1 MKFFR
6 NAIQPNDQSDLIL
19 IISKLIDKFPFYN
32 PTTPKFNKPFNM
44 KITSAGLWG
53 WNSDKNGYCYT
64 RKHPYTNSNWPKIP
78 RKLIN
83 IWNKYCGKYEVPNS
97 CLFNLYEF
105 PNSKLGLHQ
114 DKEENDFSFP
124 VLSLSIG
131 STAIFKYGRTK
142 NKLNTIKL
150 ESGTIVIMEG
160 ASRLAYHGITKILK
174 TEDNILNDEKF
185 NSFPPHSRISITLR
199 MYKSNSK

>member
-1 MKFFR
+1 M
-6 NAIQPNDQSDLIL
+6 
-19 IISKLIDKFPFYN
+19 
-32 PTTPKFNKPFNM
+32 
-44 KITSAGLWG
+44 
-53 WNSDKNGYCYT
+53 
-64 RKHPYTNSNWPKIP
+64 
-78 RKLIN
+78 
-83 IWNKYCGKYEVPNS
+83 
-97 CLFNLYEF
+97 
-105 PNSKLGLHQ
+105 HQ

-142 NKLNTIKL
+142 NKLNAIKL

-160 ASRLAYHGITKILK
+160 TSRLAYHGITKILK